1 MIFKDLD
8 FVDGN
13 FNTIETQ
20 NYSYTDFAAAVDKT
34 VYYRLLQ
41 FDFNSV
47 KKVSNIIAVE
57 GCKTINDEV
66 VSYFPNPVYDVLT
79 FNIKKQFEEV
89 LDVEI
94 YNPLGVLLRK
104 INFKNSSNQLEIDLQ
119 DLDNG
124 YYFARLNID
133 GVYRIIKIQKS

>member
-1 MIFKDLD
+1 
-8 FVDGN
+8 
-13 FNTIETQ
+13 
-20 NYSYTDFAAAVDKT
+20 
-34 VYYRLLQ
+34 
-41 FDFNSV
+41 
-47 KKVSNIIAVE
+47 
-57 GCKTINDEV
+57 
-66 VSYFPNPVYDVLT
+66 VYDVLT